1 MVLQGGWNDMGLLIG
16 AMLTAI
22 VVAMGAGITLLT
34 GLLMGVGTA
43 MVMAVIGFIAF
54 LLILI

>member
-1 MVLQGGWNDMGLLIG
+1 MGLLLG

-22 VVAMGAGITLLT
+22 VVAVGAGITLLT

-54 LLILI
+54 LMILI

>member
-1 MVLQGGWNDMGLLIG
+1 MGLLLG

-34 GLLMGVGTA
+34 GLLMGVGTV
-43 MVMAVIGFIAF
+43 MVTAVIGFIAF
-54 LLILI
+54 LMILI

>member
-1 MVLQGGWNDMGLLIG
+1 MGLIIG

-43 MVMAVIGFIAF
+43 MVMGVIGLIAF
-54 LLILI
+54 LMILI

>member
-43 MVMAVIGFIAF
+43 MVTAVIGFIAF

>member
-1 MVLQGGWNDMGLLIG
+1 MGLIIG

-43 MVMAVIGFIAF
+43 MVMGVIGFIAF
-54 LLILI
+54 LMILI

>member
-1 MVLQGGWNDMGLLIG
+1 MGFLIG

-34 GLLMGVGTA
+34 GLLIGVGTA
-43 MVMAVIGFIAF
+43 MVTAVIGFIAF
-54 LLILI
+54 LMILI

>member
-1 MVLQGGWNDMGLLIG
+1 MGLIIG

-34 GLLMGVGTA
+34 GLFMGVGTA
-43 MVMAVIGFIAF
+43 MVMGVIGFITF
-54 LLILI
+54 LMILI

>member
-1 MVLQGGWNDMGLLIG
+1 MGLLLS

-43 MVMAVIGFIAF
+43 MVTAVIGFIAF
-54 LLILI
+54 LMILI

>member
-1 MVLQGGWNDMGLLIG
+1 MLQGGWNDMGLLIG

-22 VVAMGAGITLLT
+22 VVAMGVGITLLT

-43 MVMAVIGFIAF
+43 MVTGVIGVIAF
-54 LLILI
+54 LMILI

>member
-1 MVLQGGWNDMGLLIG
+1 MVLQGGWNDMSLLIG

-43 MVMAVIGFIAF
+43 MVMVVIGFIAF
-54 LLILI
+54 LMILI

>member
-1 MVLQGGWNDMGLLIG
+1 MGLLIG

-22 VVAMGAGITLLT
+22 VVAMGVGITLLT

-43 MVMAVIGFIAF
+43 MVTGVIGVIAF
-54 LLILI
+54 LMILI

>member
-1 MVLQGGWNDMGLLIG
+1 MGLIIG

-43 MVMAVIGFIAF
+43 MVMGVIGLITF
-54 LLILI
+54 LMILI

>member
-1 MVLQGGWNDMGLLIG
+1 MGLLIG
-16 AMLTAI
+16 AILTAI

-43 MVMAVIGFIAF
+43 MVTAVIGLIAF
-54 LLILI
+54 LMILI